1 MSDKRQFFRIQQDV
15 IFNFKAVSTD
25 SIEEFNAEHYFDRS
39 ASVGLLTKF
48 QQLDNVSTTFMHNI
62 RKENSDVGQ
71 YLEILNKKINLLSQL
86 MLAQEMVAEDDQD
99 AGRIDLSQGGI
110 AFTTNRPLD
119 IESWIAIKLV
129 FLPAYT
135 SILNYAQITRSQQLG
150 KDRYLVGASFDHL
163 NADEQRIIAKQI
175 IDTQIIQKKQSRA
188 LRGNENL

>member
-1 MSDKRQFFRIQQDV
+1 M
-15 IFNFKAVSTD
+15 
-25 SIEEFNAEHYFDRS
+25 
-39 ASVGLLTKF
+39 
-48 QQLDNVSTTFMHNI
+48 TFMNNI

-86 MLAQEMVAEDDQD
+86 MLAQEMVAEDDQN

-150 KDRYLVGASFDHL
+150 EDRYLVGASFDHL

-188 LRGNENL
+188 PRDNENL